1 MRTLR
6 QSLIDYE
13 LGLLKA
19 IASRRAV
26 HLESHSKNDII
37 NQLVEVLLSPVNNAL
52 TLDSLSRDERTALG
66 FIVNQGGQVDAP
78 RFIRQYGQIRPM
90 GPARL
95 EREEPWRSPV
105 NPAEGLWYLG
115 LIFKAFQVS
124 DGEGREIFYIP
135 SDLINLIKPA
145 FNHGFSSA
153 SFSLPTMS
161 EPAHVIPSG
170 NRLRENFFSLLVYL
184 QTHPIRFSPDA
195 TIPDRDTEKLTSC
208 LLPVAQPVV
217 TELSLLLHIG
227 QRANLLTPAH
237 GKLRPNRPVVR
248 DWLLSSSAHQVWML
262 QTAWRADPTW
272 NDLWQVPGLQPQP
285 TGWENSPLRARSGIL
300 SFLERL
306 PANTWFLIDNLVT
319 AIKQVDPDFQR
330 PDGNYNNWYIQN
342 KEGYPLMGF
351 EYWDE
356 VEGALIRY
364 ILTEI
369 LYALSVLDLGSDDP
383 ASPPVSFRITETGHE
398 FLQSTA
404 PANHPHRPTNV
415 LRVDNTLQIRITPDV
430 SLFDR
435 FQVARFAQLD
445 KREDNRVYYKITQS
459 SVNRA
464 LKNGVTHDQIMAF
477 LTRATNNQIPLKVV
491 ETLREWGTRFGTAR
505 LEQVTIL
512 RLSDPQVLIELRQQP
527 ELARL
532 LGDVVGPT
540 TVLIPSKHVSTVR
553 KILRELGYID
563 P

>member
-19 IASRRAV
+19 IASRRAI
-26 HLESHSKNDII
+26 HLGSHNKNEVI

-52 TLDSLSRDERTALG
+52 ILDDLSRDERTALG
-66 FIVNQGGQVDAP
+66 FIVNHGGLVEAP

-95 EREEPWRSPV
+95 EREEPWRNPV

-124 DGEGREIFYIP
+124 DGDGREIFYIP
-135 SDLINLIKPA
+135 SDLIHLVEPA
-145 FNHGFSSA
+145 FNQGFSST
-153 SFSLPTMS
+153 SFNLPSMT
-161 EPAHVIPSG
+161 EPAQVIPG
-170 NRLRENFFSLLVYL
+170 NNRLRENFFNLLVYL
-184 QTHPIRFSPDA
+184 HTHPIRFGPDA
-195 TIPDRDTEKLTSC
+195 SIPDRDTEKLAAC
-208 LLPVAQPVV
+208 LLPVAHPVV
-217 TELSLLLHIG
+217 TELRLLLHIG
-227 QRANLLTPAH
+227 QRANLLAPVH
-237 GKLRPNRPVVR
+237 GKLRPNRPAVR
-248 DWLLSSSAHQVWML
+248 DWFQSSPANQVWVL
-262 QTAWRADPTW
+262 QAAWRADPTW

-300 SFLERL
+300 GFLERL
-306 PANTWFLIDNLVT
+306 PANTWFLIDNLVA
-319 AIKQVDPDFQR
+319 AIKQTDPDFQR

-342 KEGYPLMGF
+342 AEGHLLMGF
-351 EYWDE
+351 EKWDE

-369 LYALSVLDLGSDDP
+369 LYSLSVLDLGSDDP
-383 ASPPVSFRITETGHE
+383 ANPPVSFRITETGNQ
-398 FLQSTA
+398 FLRSIA
-404 PANHPHRPTNV
+404 PPNLPHKPTTV
-415 LRVDNTLQIRITPDV
+415 LRVDSKLQIRITPDV

-445 KREDNRVYYKITQS
+445 RLEDDLVYYKITQS
-459 SVNRA
+459 SVSRA

-512 RLSDPQVLIELRQQP
+512 QILSELRQKS

-532 LGDVVGPT
+532 LGDVVGPA
-540 TVLIPSKHVSTVR
+540 TVLIPSKHVATVR